1 LFIVTSGT
9 WAFIALLDEVH
20 ESALQ
25 NLDET
30 LLQWLAAHQGPPWV
44 QEAMRDVTAL
54 GGMAV
59 LTFIT
64 IVVVGFLSL
73 QRKKHAAGLLIVAV
87 GGGLMLSMILKW
99 AIARP
104 RPLIVPHGAY
114 IYSSSFPSGH
124 SMLSAVV
131 YLTLGTLLARITPQI
146 ILRVYLI
153 AIAILLTAGVGF
165 SRVYLGVH
173 WPSDVLAGWSAGLA
187 WASTCWLVATWLQRR
202 GVVEISLTEPDDAPA
217 S

>member
-1 LFIVTSGT
+1 
-9 WAFIALLDEVH
+9 
-20 ESALQ
+20 
-25 NLDET
+25 
-30 LLQWLAAHQGPPWV
+30 
-44 QEAMRDVTAL
+44 
-54 GGMAV
+54 